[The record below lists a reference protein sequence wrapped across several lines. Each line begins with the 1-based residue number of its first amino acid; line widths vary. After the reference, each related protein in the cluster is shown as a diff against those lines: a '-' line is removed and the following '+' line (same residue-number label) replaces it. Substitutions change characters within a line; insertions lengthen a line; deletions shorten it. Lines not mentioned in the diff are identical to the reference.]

1 MLNFRRFTLQN
12 ATSTSFG
19 FSNIGRKSAIG
30 SFNGHHVSS
39 DGGALLLK
47 EIENKFGIINRFA
60 KCFKDNRNQNFVE
73 HSLNS
78 ILTQRIF
85 GLILGYED
93 LNDHDQLRYDP
104 LFAAAV
110 GKSDIHG
117 KNRANPDDQGKAL
130 AGKSTLN
137 RFELSASKDESDD
150 RYKKFDIDLEEASE
164 ILTKVF
170 LEKTKAPPLEII
182 LDIDNTDAK
191 IHGNQEGKHYHSYYD
206 GDCFMPFYVFSG
218 KDLLRATL
226 KTSDIHP
233 MKYVVAEI
241 SAVVIKI
248 KEKWPD
254 VKITIRGDSGF
265 CCDEL
270 MDYCEKNSIYFLLGL
285 PKNNRLDENVK
296 EELIAVQE
304 EYKKTN
310 EPILKYKEFVH
321 QTLDSWSKP
330 RRVIAKMEQKDKNT
344 YHRFIVTSLPAD
356 QIDPKSLYEKIY
368 CPRGEMENR
377 IKEQQLGL
385 FADRMSTH
393 YLKSNQVRLLLSSVA
408 YVFLNLIR
416 ERALKG
422 TELASAQSGTIR
434 LKLLKIGVVVTE
446 TFRQIRF
453 SFSQS
458 FVYKETF
465 LKVLAYFQGLDEKD
479 TFICS

>member
-1 MLNFRRFTLQN
+1 MQN
-12 ATSTSFG
+12 ATSNRFE

-30 SFNGHHVSS
+30 FFDGHHVSS

-47 EIENKFGIINRFA
+47 EIERKFGVIRQFA

-73 HSLNS
+73 HSLES
-78 ILTQRIF
+78 ILTQRIY

-93 LNDHDQLRYDP
+93 LNDHEQLRYDP
-104 LFAAAV
+104 LFASAV
-110 GKSDIHG
+110 GKTDIYG
-117 KNRANPDDQGKAL
+117 KNRLNPEDQGKAL

-137 RFELSASKDESDD
+137 RFELSASKEESDD
-150 RYKKFDIDLEEASE
+150 RYKKFDVNLEQASD
-164 ILTKVF
+164 ILTKVY
-170 LEKTKAPPLEII
+170 LGKTKAPPLEII
-182 LDIDNTDAK
+182 LDIDNTDDK
-191 IHGNQEGKHYHSYYD
+191 IHGNQEGKHFHSYYD
-206 GDCFMPFYVFSG
+206 SDCFMPFYVFCG
-218 KDLLRATL
+218 KDLLRSTL
-226 KTSDIHP
+226 KTSDVHP

-241 SAVVIKI
+241 SAVVKMI

-296 EELIAVQE
+296 EELISVQE
-304 EYKKTN
+304 LHKKTN
-310 EPILKYKEFVH
+310 EPVLMYKEFEH

-344 YHRFIVTSLPAD
+344 YHRFIVTSLPSD
-356 QIDPKSLYEKIY
+356 QVDPKSLYEKIY

-385 FADRMSTH
+385 FADRTSTH
-393 YLKSNQVRLLLSSVA
+393 YIKSNQVRLLFSSVA

-422 TELASAQSGTIR
+422 TELSNAQSGTIR
-434 LKLLKIGVVVTE
+434 LKLLKIGVIIKE

-458 FVYKETF
+458 FAYKETF
-465 LKVLAYFQGLDEKD
+465 LKVLTYFQGLDEKD
-479 TFICS
+479 TFISS